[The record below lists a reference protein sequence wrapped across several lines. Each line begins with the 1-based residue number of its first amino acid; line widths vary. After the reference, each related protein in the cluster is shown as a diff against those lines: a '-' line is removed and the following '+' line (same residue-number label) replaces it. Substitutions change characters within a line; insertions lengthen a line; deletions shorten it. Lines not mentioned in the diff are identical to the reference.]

1 MRIRGWCYTCVRCLQ
16 QTDEIEKEKRT
27 HMKGLIP
34 PSKTIYAGKRRVL
47 RPEDQLMSES
57 EKTGAD
63 AENKRA

>member
-1 MRIRGWCYTCVRCLQ
+1 MRIWGWCYACVRCLQ

-34 PSKTIYAGKRRVL
+34 PSMLGRDASF